1 MPLALSRAGEPY
13 KKINPLHQKAVHS
26 SEKRQLLPLNQNRPG
41 FQQKV
46 KIYNLEAEHGMLQ
59 DFLSVHPSC
68 SDLGSLCSQG
78 QMCVEEGMGAA
89 SRWGEEPSSCW
100 SSRGTTPQPPA
111 PRCRGLQPHLGKAPR
126 GSPRWGRSRSPS
138 LPPAVTAPARKNL
151 LCKNSQ
157 AFQEHMPEWVGN

>member
-13 KKINPLHQKAVHS
+13 KKINPLHQKAAHS

-46 KIYNLEAEHGMLQ
+46 KIYNLEAKHGMLQ
-59 DFLSVHPSC
+59 DFFYQSI
-68 SDLGSLCSQG
+68 
-78 QMCVEEGMGAA
+78 
-89 SRWGEEPSSCW
+89 
-100 SSRGTTPQPPA
+100 PPA
-111 PRCRGLQPHLGKAPR
+111 QTRALSALRVRCPWRKGWVQPHDEVRSRAAAGAELQPHGPQPHQGKAPR

-157 AFQEHMPEWVGN
+157 TFQEHMPEWVGN